1 MATKQEIKE
10 WLKRQGHNEEWFAEQ
25 LNIPY
30 FLYWYASDE
39 EIYPEYWDEFV
50 NLIMRPRKINL
61 FLYQSW
67 EITKKILTEWQL
79 KGTDVAN
86 TNDLEEWIPEGYEG
100 NWDLENLP

>member
-61 FLYQSW
+61 FFIS
-67 EITKKILTEWQL
+67 
-79 KGTDVAN
+79 VM
-86 TNDLEEWIPEGYEG
+86 G
-100 NWDLENLP
+100 NNEKNSYRMAVERNGCS